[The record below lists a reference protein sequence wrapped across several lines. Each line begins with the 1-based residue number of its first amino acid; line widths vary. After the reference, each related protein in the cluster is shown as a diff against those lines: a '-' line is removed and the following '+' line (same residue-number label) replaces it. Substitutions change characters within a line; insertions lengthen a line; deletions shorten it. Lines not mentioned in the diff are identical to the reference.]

1 MPQFLRRQGVSA
13 ESRQSFGPSRITVLL
28 GAVLGLA
35 APLALAQAPAAST
48 PAAAPA
54 APASA
59 ASAPGK
65 AAPAPVVNSDLDA
78 PLFYQLLV
86 GELELRT
93 GQAGVAYQV
102 LLDAAR
108 RTQDEALFKRAI
120 GIALQGHA
128 GEQALTAAK
137 AWREAEPR
145 SLEANQTVIQLLAAL
160 NRPQD
165 MGEPLQ
171 SLLALTPEA
180 QRPGIIAALPTL
192 FSHSPDQAKVLDD
205 LKPALNKSATD
216 RTLRLIVLVTEGRLA
231 IAAGKPAQ
239 ALAFATQA
247 HQEFPQAPDPLVL
260 ALDLMGEQADAE
272 KMVLQAL
279 ADKPDDQGLRLAYA
293 RALARTQRPVDAA
306 REFRLLTQQLPD
318 NPTPWFA
325 LGSLEFELHHNKE
338 AETALQTFLETLKQ
352 AAGQEGQTLSD
363 SGRDA
368 KDQALLLLSQSCEAR
383 GDYKAAQAW
392 LDQVDGSVKPVE
404 LQFRR
409 ASLLA
414 HQGKLNEGRRLLQNL
429 PGERDEDIRTR
440 SLAESQLLREAN
452 QWRGAYEVLEKANDK
467 VSDDPDMLYE
477 QAMVAE
483 RLDRMDDMERILRHV
498 IELKP
503 KYYNAYNALGY
514 SFADRNVRLEEAR
527 ELIEKALSYSPSEP
541 FIIDSLGW
549 VEFRL
554 GHLGNAEKL
563 LRQAYVARPDGE
575 IAAHLGEV
583 LWTANQH
590 DEARKVLGEA
600 LEREPDNESLRSTL
614 KRLGIKP

>member
-1 MPQFLRRQGVSA
+1 MPQSRRRQGVSV
-13 ESRQSFGPSRITVLL
+13 EISRLAWLT
-28 GAVLGLA
+28 AVAWGLI
-35 APLALAQAPAAST
+35 APLAWAQAPAAD
-48 PAAAPA
+48 APA
-54 APASA
+54 APASS
-59 ASAPGK
+59 ASAP
-65 AAPAPVVNSDLDA
+65 AAATPAPVVNSDLDA

-137 AWREAEPR
+137 AWHEAAPQ
-145 SLEANQTVIQLLAAL
+145 SLEADQTVIQLLAAL

-165 MGEPLQ
+165 IAEPLQ

-180 QRPGIIAALPTL
+180 QRAGVIAALPTL
-192 FSHSPDQAKVLDD
+192 FSRSPDQAKVFDE
-205 LKPALNKSATD
+205 LKPALGKSATD
-216 RTLRLIVLVTEGRLA
+216 QALRLVVLVTEGRLA

-239 ALAFATQA
+239 ALNYAAQA
-247 HQEFPQAPDPLVL
+247 HEEFPQAADPLML
-260 ALDLMGEQADAE
+260 AVDLMGEQPDAE
-272 KMVLQAL
+272 KMVQLAL
-279 ADKPDDQGLRLAYA
+279 ADKPEDQVLRLAYA
-293 RALARTQRPVDAA
+293 RALARTQHPVDAA
-306 REFRLLTQQLPD
+306 REFRLLTTQIPD

-325 LGSLEFELHHNKE
+325 LGSLEYELHHAKE
-338 AETALQTFLETLKQ
+338 AEAALQTFLTTLKQ
-352 AAGQEGQTLSD
+352 AAGQEGQTLSE

-368 KDQALLLLSQSCEAR
+368 KDQALLLLAQSCEAR

-404 LQFRR
+404 LQYRR

-414 HQGKLNEGRRLLQNL
+414 HQGKLAEGRRLLQNL
-429 PGERDEDIRTR
+429 PGDRDEDIHTR

-452 QWRGAYEVLEKANDK
+452 QWRTAYEVLEKANEK
-467 VSDDPDMLYE
+467 VGDDPDMLYE

-483 RLDRMDDMERILRHV
+483 KLGRTDDMERILRHV

-514 SFADRNVRLEEAR
+514 SLADRNVRLEEAR
-527 ELIEKALSYSPSEP
+527 ELIQKALSFSPSEP

-554 GHLGNAEKL
+554 GHLDEAEKQ
-563 LRQAYVARPDGE
+563 LRRALAARPDGE

-583 LWTANQH
+583 LWSANQR
-590 DEARKVLGEA
+590 DEAHKVLIDA
-600 LEREPDNESLRSTL
+600 LQREPDNEAVRATV
-614 KRLGIKP
+614 KRLGVKP